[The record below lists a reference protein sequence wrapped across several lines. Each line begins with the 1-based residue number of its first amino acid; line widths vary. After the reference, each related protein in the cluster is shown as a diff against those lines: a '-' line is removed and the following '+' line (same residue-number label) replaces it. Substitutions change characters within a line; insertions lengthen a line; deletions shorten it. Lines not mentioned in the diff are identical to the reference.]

1 MALRKGIA
9 RRRALR
15 IGHQMPGKSARSDH
29 RMPDEI
35 WGQCQIGPS
44 DGNHRRPQMAINARE
59 DTSPLTWY
67 GSLRVLIEGFGPMG
81 NGSRAVITLRGVPV
95 RASSVATCMQLGGT
109 GAHHNAIGSG
119 SSSVGVRGTQ
129 RSLRRPSRRALRE
142 ALREALRGC
151 SKRHSKGN
159 QGHSSVRN
167 GRQGCSP
174 RKAQS
179 LRRGTFRALRAIDE
193 G

>member
-15 IGHQMPGKSARSDH
+15 IGHQMPGKSARSDPQ
-29 RMPDEI
+29 MPDEI

-95 RASSVATCMQLGGT
+95 RASSVATCMQLGGE
-109 GAHHNAIGSG
+109 GGPSECNRERVELCGSQRHAE
-119 SSSVGVRGTQ
+119 VTQKVLEARAPRGTPRGAQ
-129 RSLRRPSRRALRE
+129 RLLKEALERQSRALKCQKRPSRVLTSQGSVASARYFP
-142 ALREALRGC
+142 
-151 SKRHSKGN
+151 SSSGN
-159 QGHSSVRN
+159 
-167 GRQGCSP
+167 
-174 RKAQS
+174 
-179 LRRGTFRALRAIDE
+179 
-193 G
+193 